1 MARTTKVL
9 GFSVPPEVAEA
20 FEAMAKRERRTK
32 SELFREMFR
41 LYQRYQARQ
50 SDVDDAWIMQ
60 MIREAK
66 AEPMTEADLLKA
78 GEALAHYGAQRAQT
92 LGYAALDAADIERI
106 IHEP

>member
-9 GFSVPPEVAEA
+9 GFSVPPEVAQA
-20 FEAMAKRERRTK
+20 FEAMAKREHRTK

-50 SDVDDAWIMQ
+50 TEVDDTWVMQ

-66 AEPMTEADLLKA
+66 EAPMTEADLLKE
-78 GEALAHYGAQRAQT
+78 GEALAHYGAQHAQA
-92 LGYAALDAADIERI
+92 LGHADLDEEAIERI
-106 IHEP
+106 IDEP